1 MPDRRTVF
9 IGALLFFIAALIVGG
24 AVYFAVRLGS
34 IIIWVILAWIIA
46 TGLAPFVDRL
56 EQWRVGRIAPGRA
69 GAVAI
74 VFLGLLV
81 FLIGVGLLFGIPA
94 GRQIGSFLQDSN
106 EYLYQLS
113 LRWER
118 IQRHAAWLPDLTG
131 IVDRLLAYVK
141 QKMRDDPGLAQL
153 GLDFLKALAGLV
165 TVLVLTLYMLL
176 QPPRVDRLADLAA
189 PEERR
194 ARLRAAFAAVSRKFR
209 RWLRAQFILSLT
221 IGLMTFVGML
231 LLGVRYPHF
240 LALVS
245 ATGELIP
252 IAGPLLAAIPAVAVA
267 FTQAPQLALAVAAWA
282 AFIQAFE
289 NYFLAPKVMHD
300 VVGVP
305 PLVTIVGLMVGYE
318 LLGVLGAIL
327 AVPVAAA
334 LGLLIPEVVG
344 ALTAPAPLSDAGQPG
359 QQDSPRS
366 SSERRG
372 RRAASG

>member
-9 IGALLFFIAALIVGG
+9 VGALLFFIAALIVGG
-24 AVYFAVRLGS
+24 AVYFAVRLGP
-34 IIIWVILAWIIA
+34 IIIWVILAWILA
-46 TGLAPFVDRL
+46 TGLAPFVERL
-56 EQWRVGRIAPGRA
+56 EHWRVGRIAPGRP

-74 VFLGLLV
+74 VFLGLLA
-81 FLIGVGLLFGIPA
+81 FLIGVGFLFGIPA
-94 GRQIGSFLQDSN
+94 GRQIARFLQDSN

-113 LRWER
+113 IRWEQ

-141 QKMRDDPGLAQL
+141 EKTRDDPELTRL
-153 GLDFLKALAGLV
+153 GLDFLKGLGGLV

-189 PEERR
+189 PDERR
-194 ARLRAAFAAVSRKFR
+194 ARLRAAFAAVSRRFR

-231 LLGVRYPHF
+231 ALGVRYPHF

-245 ATGELIP
+245 AVGELIP

-267 FTQAPQLALAVAAWA
+267 FTQSPQLALAVAALA
-282 AFIQAFE
+282 ALIQAFE
-289 NYFLAPKVMHD
+289 NYFLTPKVMHD
-300 VVGVP
+300 VVGIP

-344 ALTAPAPLSDAGQPG
+344 ALAAPTPLSNMGQPA
-359 QQDSPRS
+359 QEASPRS
-366 SSERRG
+366 GREARG
-372 RRAASG
+372 PRAASG